1 MAKWADYLISAV
13 RYNDDHTHIIMVKQ
27 RIDKGNEVGSP
38 NEVSRLDVVTNLKNN
53 YSYMTIYQSNEDKW
67 KRGEEVRIIKVGNSE
82 FITTDPNETKK
93 DNLGKLPEF

>member
-13 RYNDDHTHIIMVKQ
+13 RYNTEDTHIIMVKQ
-27 RIDKGNEVGSP
+27 HIDKGDKISSSEEVA
-38 NEVSRLDVVTNLKNN
+38 RLTVVNNLNN
-53 YSYMTIYQSNEDKW
+53 DYSYMTIYDDDGKW

-93 DNLGKLPEF
+93 DNLGKLPKF